1 MKPIAMKLIDM
12 SGWDARMDDMYR
24 GRNARD
30 IYDMG
35 YMDAL
40 AQVDDWLDAQ
50 PTLTIDDL
58 RPKGRWVPNEPES
71 DVWFHCSECETDI
84 STSWDYDCDQM
95 WNYCPNCGAD
105 MRGGGTK

>member
-1 MKPIAMKLIDM
+1 MRPIDMKLIDM
-12 SGWDARMDDMYR
+12 SGWDARMDDMFR

-50 PTLTIDDL
+50 PTLTLDDL
-58 RPKGRWVPNEPES
+58 RPKGRWEDGTCTNCGQVDFSKPN
-71 DVWFHCSECETDI
+71 F
-84 STSWDYDCDQM
+84 
-95 WNYCPNCGAD
+95 CPNCGAD
-105 MRGGGTK
+105 MRGYTSDGQRNQEG

>member
-1 MKPIAMKLIDM
+1 MRPIDMKLIDM
-12 SGWDARMDDMYR
+12 SGWDARMDDMFR

-50 PTLTIDDL
+50 PTLGIDNL
-58 RPKGRWVPNEPES
+58 RPKGRWLHRDNGIAY
-71 DVWFHCSECETDI
+71 CSECDTDAVEDG
-84 STSWDYDCDQM
+84 TDF
-95 WNYCPNCGAD
+95 CPNCGAD
-105 MRGGGTK
+105 MRGYMGDGQRNQEG

>member
-58 RPKGRWVPNEPES
+58 RPKGRWITQDET
-71 DVWFHCSECETDI
+71 FTAFQCSRCECKNFG
-84 STSWDYDCDQM
+84 QR
-95 WNYCPNCGAD
+95 WNYCPACGAD
-105 MRGGGTK
+105 MRGGGEDEC